1 MGGSKFHAVLFV
13 ALVLFA
19 VEVAPA
25 SGPCR
30 LCSKPVTS
38 PSQSTDGDRIEVAIE
53 TNLDFGQLILAGEGQ
68 GAALVRPDG
77 SNGSEGALAG
87 VSARAMVGT
96 ASVHGLPGRAIKVE
110 LPRRID
116 LYSLSG
122 GRISLDQV
130 VSDLPSLPRLDAA
143 GDLTFR
149 FGGRV
154 TVTGDSEGD
163 YRGDMPITVEYQ

>member
-1 MGGSKFHAVLFV
+1 MGGSKFRALLFV

-19 VEVAPA
+19 PGVAPA

-38 PSQSTDGDRIEVAIE
+38 PSQSIDGDPIEVAIE
-53 TNLDFGQLILAGEGQ
+53 TNLNFGQLVLAGDGQ

-77 SNGSEGALAG
+77 SNGSEGALAS
-87 VSARAMVGT
+87 VSARAMVGS
-96 ASVHGLPGRAIKVE
+96 ASVHGLPGRAIRVE

-122 GRISLDQV
+122 GRITLDQV
-130 VSDLPSLPRLDAA
+130 VSDLPSLARLDAE
-143 GDLTFR
+143 GNLNFR

-154 TVTGDSEGD
+154 TVTGESEGD
-163 YRGDMPITVEYQ
+163 YRGNVPITVEYQ